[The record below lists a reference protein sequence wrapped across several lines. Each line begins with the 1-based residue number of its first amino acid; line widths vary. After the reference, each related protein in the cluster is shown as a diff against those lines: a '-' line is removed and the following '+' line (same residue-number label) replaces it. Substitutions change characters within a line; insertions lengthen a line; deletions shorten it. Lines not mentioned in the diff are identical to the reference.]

1 MILMSKTSALYL
13 RNDPYETS
21 DAVFGVKDSLIVDLK
36 TVTDPEMAKKYDVK
50 VGSKLM
56 TYDFVLV
63 SDAEAEELRTQ
74 KAMEAMKAQGR
85 RMKMYEGLPVP
96 DVD

>member
-1 MILMSKTSALYL
+1 MYL

-21 DAVFGVKDSLIVDLK
+21 DAVFGVKKTLVVDLGK
-36 TVTDPEMAKKYDVK
+36 VDKAKADKYGVK
-50 VGSKLM
+50 EGSALM

-63 SDAEAEELRTQ
+63 SDKESRELRERNSTVALE
-74 KAMEAMKAQGR
+74 KLGR
-85 RMKMYEGLPVP
+85 RVKIVEGLPVP